1 MGAAFSWRNIAS
13 KLKQLE
19 AQWTEATRA
28 ARQVVSTN
36 GSSSYASSG
45 NRRMSSGIGGSRMGT
60 AGSPSSGMLTSRS
73 TASTMSTST
82 FGTAASRF
90 TTAGGGSGSSTSE
103 ATMGRTMAEKAR
115 QWISASAVGTPLAQ
129 LQHVDASMATRDAL
143 QVECLSLLS
152 ALEAWETSVAEET
165 ELTMSTATNPQQQ
178 QHQLR
183 RLWLQRCEQHS
194 TIQSI
199 VQRLL
204 ALMVVQPG
212 STADDIESTA
222 GVRAT
227 DSMIQ
232 DASGRDV
239 QHSAVGRLIHQVEED
254 VFPRVKKSSAL
265 LQSWTSLCDSAVM
278 EHVLHLVE
286 KLSSFGRSTKK
297 AMEESVQKIST
308 LSKILQEM
316 MRHVAQAE
324 DSRVAGFGL
333 STTGA
338 SSSSKGKGGTISARS
353 ASSTSDNTAVV
364 VSPMDSLCRG
374 IAGPEVASLMQV
386 LRQHHHTFRDLDDEL
401 QELVQR
407 FVKTLLWEQAGMQS
421 FIRASLGHEIPSTA
435 AVEEMKP
442 PPVGRYLD
450 SEEVLRRL
458 NDDARVDDENRF
470 SAQLTLAPLRRF
482 DEAAAA
488 LRQLLDRQP
497 ANAEAWLQQT
507 EPDVARVKDCLARA
521 VQLDHVDERTAFEN
535 ALVRATRPAR
545 AKSSSSPCASTQRST
560 TSISRASTS
569 ICSASTGRRAG
580 VGRTAPRRAV
590 TQLNE
595 AFHMLW
601 ARSEDQEVL
610 SERAAELYRLVLQ
623 QSPRIVA
630 ALPCWETTR
639 EADACRTRDSSASRA
654 SLPSP
659 SVAAS
664 SSTATTVVTGSSDG
678 SVCVWDLGLH
688 RRVDRFEAHHD
699 AVWSVSFN
707 NLDGDGHTFASGAED
722 GTICLFQRDAV
733 EYL

>member
-1 MGAAFSWRNIAS
+1 
-13 KLKQLE
+13 
-19 AQWTEATRA
+19 
-28 ARQVVSTN
+28 
-36 GSSSYASSG
+36 
-45 NRRMSSGIGGSRMGT
+45 
-60 AGSPSSGMLTSRS
+60 
-73 TASTMSTST
+73 
-82 FGTAASRF
+82 
-90 TTAGGGSGSSTSE
+90 
-103 ATMGRTMAEKAR
+103 
-115 QWISASAVGTPLAQ
+115 
-129 LQHVDASMATRDAL
+129 MATRDAL
-143 QVECLSLLS
+143 QIECLSLLS

-278 EHVLHLVE
+278 EHVLHVRALSRQRREQQRWQRFLRQLVE

-324 DSRVAGFGL
+324 DARVAGFGL
-333 STTGA
+333 STTAAA
-338 SSSSKGKGGTISARS
+338 SSSSKGKGGTMSARS
-353 ASSTSDNTAVV
+353 ASSTSDNTAVG

-442 PPVGRYLD
+442 PPVRATAAPTPTPTSRSGR
-450 SEEVLRRL
+450 VRRL
-458 NDDARVDDENRF
+458 
-470 SAQLTLAPLRRF
+470 
-482 DEAAAA
+482 
-488 LRQLLDRQP
+488 
-497 ANAEAWLQQT
+497 
-507 EPDVARVKDCLARA
+507 
-521 VQLDHVDERTAFEN
+521 
-535 ALVRATRPAR
+535 
-545 AKSSSSPCASTQRST
+545 
-560 TSISRASTS
+560 
-569 ICSASTGRRAG
+569 
-580 VGRTAPRRAV
+580 
-590 TQLNE
+590 
-595 AFHMLW
+595 
-601 ARSEDQEVL
+601 
-610 SERAAELYRLVLQ
+610 
-623 QSPRIVA
+623 
-630 ALPCWETTR
+630 
-639 EADACRTRDSSASRA
+639 
-654 SLPSP
+654 
-659 SVAAS
+659 
-664 SSTATTVVTGSSDG
+664 
-678 SVCVWDLGLH
+678 
-688 RRVDRFEAHHD
+688 
-699 AVWSVSFN
+699 
-707 NLDGDGHTFASGAED
+707 
-722 GTICLFQRDAV
+722 
-733 EYL
+733 